1 MNTQQALQIIK
12 QTIDA
17 SLKAGAIT
25 TTEHASAIIQAFALI
40 QNTLNT
46 KENV

>member
-1 MNTQQALQIIK
+1 MNTQQAIQIIK

-25 TTEHASAIIQAFALI
+25 STEHASAIIQALAYI
-40 QNTLNT
+40 QNTLNN
-46 KENV
+46 K